1 MKQLETHTV
10 KALSP
15 LIILLLFQS
24 CSEPRSKTVDEP
36 SATPPQEILASAFQA
51 LIDSADVEGA
61 ILIYDLEKDQYH
73 SNDFEWARKGQ
84 LPASTFKITN
94 SMIALETGVIEDD
107 STLIKWNGEERRM
120 KVWEQDLVFRD
131 AFHLSCVPCYQEIA
145 REIGTDR
152 MNSYLSKL
160 NYGSMVVD
168 SASIDLFW
176 LVGESKITPFEQI
189 DFLKRFYHSE
199 LPISEQTETTMK
211 RLMVIEDKEDYSIS
225 GKTGWSIRNGNDNGW
240 FVGYLELPEKTYFF
254 ATNVEPKAS
263 FEMDRFQVIRKDLAY
278 QAFKEMGLID

>member
-1 MKQLETHTV
+1 MLPDSNEMVVSELQ
-10 KALSP
+10 
-15 LIILLLFQS
+15 LLL
-24 CSEPRSKTVDEP
+24 
-36 SATPPQEILASAFQA
+36 
-51 LIDSADVEGA
+51 DSANVKGA

-73 SNDFEWARKGQ
+73 SNDFSWCRRGQ

-94 SMIALETGVIEDD
+94 SIIALETGVIEDD
-107 STLIKWNGEERRM
+107 STLIKWDGEDRRM

-131 AFHLSCVPCYQEIA
+131 AFHFSCVPCYQGIA
-145 REIGTDR
+145 REIGVDR
-152 MNSYLSKL
+152 MNSYLAKL

-168 SASIDLFW
+168 SSSIDLFW

-189 DFLKRFYHSE
+189 DFLKRFYRSE
-199 LPISEQTETTMK
+199 LPISMETEKNMK
-211 RLMVIEDKEDYSIS
+211 RLMIIDETEDYTIS

-240 FVGYLELPEKTYFF
+240 FVGYLEVPENTYFF

-263 FEMDRFQVIRKDLAY
+263 FEMDKFQMIRKNLSY